1 MRETLVAHIAC
12 IINYPLLSLLVVRT
26 LIVFLYSFI
35 KNISTRQYAWEQ
47 NVLMLN
53 SHQRLNVE
61 HSNNIK
67 IYDHSRS
74 INRFKYN
81 EDQDNFHQWL
91 VGFTDGDGSFSVIR
105 LAEGKWTLFFKL
117 TQSTYNLRAIYFI
130 KKQLGVGSVYIDSD
144 CNKADFRIRD
154 RKSIGSKIIPIFDK
168 YPLLTSKYFSY
179 QIFKKAYEILENPNL
194 STKEK
199 DNLLLSLKSE
209 QMPMDYISPAWGAVN
224 YEVNNTNDAKS
235 IMSKRKESYYTI
247 ISLLKLIDLNHIK
260 NLLTVCWLMGYIEA
274 TGDFIINRDN
284 KPAISFL
291 IMASDPFIL
300 HPIKRILHIANEV
313 RYSQVNQNYILYTS
327 NNRAIQNIVNLIS
340 KIQSRKH
347 GDAKLKGVKSLMFKL
362 WSKAY
367 YYKDI
372 KLEKFN
378 KLTKILLNLKAKNK
392 ERT

>member
-1 MRETLVAHIAC
+1 
-12 IINYPLLSLLVVRT
+12 
-26 LIVFLYSFI
+26 
-35 KNISTRQYAWEQ
+35 
-47 NVLMLN
+47 
-53 SHQRLNVE
+53 
-61 HSNNIK
+61 
-67 IYDHSRS
+67 
-74 INRFKYN
+74 
-81 EDQDNFHQWL
+81 
-91 VGFTDGDGSFSVIR
+91 
-105 LAEGKWTLFFKL
+105 
-117 TQSTYNLRAIYFI
+117 
-130 KKQLGVGSVYIDSD
+130 
-144 CNKADFRIRD
+144 
-154 RKSIGSKIIPIFDK
+154 
-168 YPLLTSKYFSY
+168 
-179 QIFKKAYEILENPNL
+179 
-194 STKEK
+194 
-199 DNLLLSLKSE
+199 
-209 QMPMDYISPAWGAVN
+209 
-224 YEVNNTNDAKS
+224 
-235 IMSKRKESYYTI
+235 
-247 ISLLKLIDLNHIK
+247 
-260 NLLTVCWLMGYIEA
+260 MGYIEA